1 MVPKEGL
8 QAEASTAALVEVH
21 KARELEMQLGEHILV
36 VAIGLEDM
44 LVERTLVGLA
54 EVAQDRLVEDRPV
67 EGDKALELEE
77 QAVQ

>member
-54 EVAQDRLVEDRPV
+54 EA
-67 EGDKALELEE
+67 A
-77 QAVQ
+77 